1 MTAAFVLFVLFL
13 LFVVVLLAKTV
24 RIVPQA
30 RAGIV
35 ERFGKYKGT
44 LPAGLNILVPF
55 IDRLRYLIDLREQV
69 VSFPPQPV
77 ITEDNLV
84 VSIDTVIY
92 FQVTDPVAAT
102 YEIANYIQAIEQL
115 TMTTLRNIVGG
126 MDLEETLTSR
136 DSINS
141 GLRGVLDEATGKWG
155 IRVNR
160 VELKGIDPP
169 PSIKDSMEKQMRADR
184 EKRAVILTAE
194 GQRQAAI
201 LTAEGSKQSQILNAQ
216 GDRESQILRAQADR
230 EASILRAQGE
240 GQAIQTVF
248 QAIHDGQP
256 DQSLLAYQYL
266 QMMPKIAEGSANK
279 VWVIP
284 SEITKAMEG
293 LGSSIHEIAGI
304 PRDATPRTRVDMGP
318 TEPQGGISAVRGR
331 RAQRRQQGR
340 RGGHRGRRVG
350 RAPQPGLL
358 GHDARRAGRSHPA
371 GRLRADGPVGRRG
384 SGRPERPGGSPGV
397 TWVEAVL
404 IALAGVAAGTIN
416 TVVGSGTLITFP
428 TLLAFGVPPV
438 TANVSNSIGLVPG
451 SVTGAIG
458 YRRELRG
465 QRSRLLHLASAS
477 GLGGLLGGGL
487 LLWAPGAFEVVVPA
501 LILLGLLLVIAGPRI
516 SAYVA
521 RRHEASGGLPERG
534 AWWVWPGMFACG
546 VYGGYFGAA
555 QGVLMM
561 AVLGI
566 GVDETLQRLNG
577 AKNVLAALVNGISG
591 VLFVLLADVDWKI
604 VGLIAVGA
612 VDRWRDRLL
621 GGSTPA
627 RAGPARL
634 HRRGGRRGPR
644 GVPGLRTAGQPST

>member
-1 MTAAFVLFVLFL
+1 
-13 LFVVVLLAKTV
+13 
-24 RIVPQA
+24 
-30 RAGIV
+30 
-35 ERFGKYKGT
+35 
-44 LPAGLNILVPF
+44 
-55 IDRLRYLIDLREQV
+55 
-69 VSFPPQPV
+69 V

-318 TEPQGGISAVRGR
+318 TEPQGGASPSGDAELSDASKAVQEAIAAAESA
-331 RAQRRQQGR
+331 
-340 RGGHRGRRVG
+340 
-350 RAPQPGLL
+350 
-358 GHDARRAGRSHPA
+358 ARPSRAGAAEVLGGDQPV
-371 GRLRADGPVGRRG
+371 ADEGPGPV
-384 SGRPERPGGSPGV
+384 
-397 TWVEAVL
+397 
-404 IALAGVAAGTIN
+404 
-416 TVVGSGTLITFP
+416 
-428 TLLAFGVPPV
+428 
-438 TANVSNSIGLVPG
+438 
-451 SVTGAIG
+451 TGDDP
-458 YRRELRG
+458 
-465 QRSRLLHLASAS
+465 S
-477 GLGGLLGGGL
+477 
-487 LLWAPGAFEVVVPA
+487 APGAAPA
-501 LILLGLLLVIAGPRI
+501 
-516 SAYVA
+516 
-521 RRHEASGGLPERG
+521 
-534 AWWVWPGMFACG
+534 
-546 VYGGYFGAA
+546 
-555 QGVLMM
+555 
-561 AVLGI
+561 
-566 GVDETLQRLNG
+566 
-577 AKNVLAALVNGISG
+577 
-591 VLFVLLADVDWKI
+591 
-604 VGLIAVGA
+604 
-612 VDRWRDRLL
+612 
-621 GGSTPA
+621 
-627 RAGPARL
+627 
-634 HRRGGRRGPR
+634 
-644 GVPGLRTAGQPST
+644 